1 MFLNYRPAHFV
12 QTKKN
17 SYVAYSVLNPETQ
30 KYSYKRIK
38 LNFIK
43 SKTEQ
48 KKYAI
53 ELIKQLNYKLVN
65 GFNPFLSELSE
76 KLILLSDAINEF
88 LKLKKRDL
96 ELKSICLDTY
106 KDYLQNLNKFKEFI
120 NKDVFVYKI
129 KTSNI
134 NDFLDDIYINQCFT
148 AITRNNYLQSL
159 KTFFHYCKAHN
170 YISEN
175 PTTEI
180 KALKPA
186 AKKRE
191 VIPDNILN
199 QIFSYYENNNEKHFL
214 LACYLLYACFIRP
227 TEICKLKISDI
238 SFKKQT
244 IFISEKIS
252 KNKKNQSVTIPANV
266 INLMLDLQI
275 YNYPSDCYIIGK
287 DFTPSKIQCTN
298 KRLRRNWLK
307 MRDALKLSD
316 TYQFYSLKDSGITK
330 MISLL
335 NVAEVRDQARH
346 SNISITDVYT
356 DRRNTDGNSHIK
368 SLDFKPS
375 V

>member
-1 MFLNYRPAHFV
+1 MFLNYRPAHLV

-65 GFNPFLSELSE
+65 GYNPFLSELSE
-76 KLILLSDAINEF
+76 KLILLADAITEF

-96 ELKSICLDTY
+96 ELNRICLETY
-106 KDYLQNLNKFKEFI
+106 KDYLQNLTKFVKFI

-129 KTSNI
+129 KSANI
-134 NDFLDDIYINQCFT
+134 NEFLDDIYINQCFT
-148 AITRNNYLQSL
+148 AVTRNNYLQSL
-159 KTFFHYCKAHN
+159 KTFFYYCKAHN
-170 YISEN
+170 YISIN
-175 PTTEI
+175 PAAEI
-180 KALKPA
+180 RSIKP
-186 AKKRE
+186 AKKRRE
-191 VIPDNILN
+191 IIPDNVLN
-199 QIFSYYENNNEKHFL
+199 QIFSYFEERNEKFYL

-227 TEICKLKISDI
+227 SEICKLKISDI
-238 SFKKQT
+238 SFKNQT

-252 KNKKNQSVTIPANV
+252 KNKKNQTVTIPANV
-266 INLMLDLQI
+266 VNLMLDLHI

-287 DFTPSKIQCTN
+287 DFEPSKNQCTD
-298 KRLRRNWLK
+298 KILRRIWLK
-307 MRDALKLSD
+307 MRKDLKLSD
-316 TYQFYSLKDSGITK
+316 NYQFYSLKDSGITK

-356 DRRNTDGNSHIK
+356 DRRNIDGNSHIK